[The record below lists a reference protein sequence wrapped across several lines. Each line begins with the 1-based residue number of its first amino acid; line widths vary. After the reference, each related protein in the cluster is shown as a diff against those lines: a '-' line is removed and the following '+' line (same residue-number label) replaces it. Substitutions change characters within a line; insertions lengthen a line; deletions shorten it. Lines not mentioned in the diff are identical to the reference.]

1 MKSLLILNFAL
12 ALTATSLA
20 AQAQTY
26 QWKDANGRTFIS
38 DTPPPGTKAQRS
50 AAAPSAPVAAT
61 ASGAAGKSAEAAPT
75 ASPPAQKSVA
85 ELNLE
90 FKKRQQE
97 AREKADKEAKEQAAR
112 AENQESCE
120 RARRSLTALQ
130 NGQPMAQL
138 NEKGESQLLDNN
150 QREQEMERARRFVSE
165 ACR

>member
-97 AREKADKEAKEQAAR
+97 AKEKADKQAAETEKR
-112 AENQESCE
+112 ENCE
-120 RARRSLTALQ
+120 RARRSLATLESNQ
-130 NGQPMAQL
+130 PLSTLDDNGERKVMDVAQR
-138 NEKGESQLLDNN
+138 N
-150 QREQEMERARRFVSE
+150 QEIERARKIMADS
-165 ACR
+165 CK